1 MTKIFKLYQSK
12 EKVVGLL
19 PRTIIMRGTLILK
32 EVSQMPSIEDLP
44 PPNLQMQDDSWMV
57 DYIQKV
63 ISVLEK
69 MTTSDKEEYVKL
81 YLKLLT

>member
-1 MTKIFKLYQSK
+1 
-12 EKVVGLL
+12 
-19 PRTIIMRGTLILK
+19 MRGTLTLK
-32 EVSQMPSIEDLP
+32 EVSKMPSIDLP

>member
-1 MTKIFKLYQSK
+1 
-12 EKVVGLL
+12 
-19 PRTIIMRGTLILK
+19 
-32 EVSQMPSIEDLP
+32 MPSIDLP

>member
-1 MTKIFKLYQSK
+1 
-12 EKVVGLL
+12 
-19 PRTIIMRGTLILK
+19 MRGTLILK

>member
-1 MTKIFKLYQSK
+1 M
-12 EKVVGLL
+12 GLL

-32 EVSQMPSIEDLP
+32 EVSQMPSIDLP